1 MFPPPPPHAKEK
13 LMANAV
19 RSLSEMWRRH
29 SMALWVVMVL
39 RLALTPQ
46 AHSQSFSVLYS
57 FANSP
62 DGANPTSILV
72 SDANGILYGTT
83 FFGGANACGCG
94 AVFKLTAGD
103 REEVLYSFTGGSDGA
118 NPFAGLI
125 RDAAGNLYGATT
137 FGGDLSCG
145 PPAGCG
151 TVFKMDTTGT
161 YSVLHGFT
169 TGADGEFPY
178 AGLLLD
184 SAGNLYGTTVNGGYH
199 SSNFGTVFK
208 LDSNG
213 NESILHRFKGG
224 RDGAFPFGTLVA
236 DSAGDLYGTTSMY
249 GQAGGGTVFRL
260 KADGSIANL
269 TSFANVDGRSPL
281 AGVVRDDAGNFYGT
295 TGFGGAA
302 GMGIVFVVNRAGK
315 KTVLH
320 SFTGGTD
327 GAFPYGGV
335 LRDAAGNLYGTT
347 SAGGNTA
354 CGGAGCGTVF
364 KLDKQGNETLL
375 YTFTGGT
382 DGGTPYGGLIRDRA
396 GNLYGTAFI
405 GGATGN
411 GVVYRISKVP

>member
-1 MFPPPPPHAKEK
+1 
-13 LMANAV
+13 MANAV

-62 DGANPTSILV
+62 DAANPTSILV

-161 YSVLHGFT
+161 Y
-169 TGADGEFPY
+169 TGVYLPAGQY
-178 AGLLLD
+178 AVTGRL
-184 SAGNLYGTTVNGGYH
+184 
-199 SSNFGTVFK
+199 
-208 LDSNG
+208 
-213 NESILHRFKGG
+213 SIYSKPVKVVG
-224 RDGAFPFGTLVA
+224 
-236 DSAGDLYGTTSMY
+236 
-249 GQAGGGTVFRL
+249 
-260 KADGSIANL
+260 
-269 TSFANVDGRSPL
+269 
-281 AGVVRDDAGNFYGT
+281 AGVWYSQFVAPQGQTDTD
-295 TGFGGAA
+295 TGWDLQSGAS
-302 GMGIVFVVNRAGK
+302 G
-315 KTVLH
+315 
-320 SFTGGTD
+320 S
-327 GAFPYGGV
+327 
-335 LRDAAGNLYGTT
+335 
-347 SAGGNTA
+347 
-354 CGGAGCGTVF
+354 
-364 KLDKQGNETLL
+364 
-375 YTFTGGT
+375 TFTGFAWFGNYTTRQDGPGHTWDLRNQSNITIDNVWATGSKTAAVIVGLPESPIRNLKITNVHINATKGASIQYT
-382 DGGTPYGGLIRDRA
+382 DILAKDFVVRA
-396 GNLYGTAFI
+396 QQGELVI
-405 GGATGN
+405 IGN
-411 GVVYRISKVP
+411 GVRGSLK